1 MKKWMALCL
10 VLCMCITMAACDSE
24 ETAVYVQ
31 SVEAV
36 MMVCKMAGVEL
47 SLQMKLRLLSAVD
60 FCGGSGVDSEL
71 PLQGARV

>member
-1 MKKWMALCL
+1 MLFPLVGRIMPSPTPKKL
-10 VLCMCITMAACDSE
+10 
-24 ETAVYVQ
+24 VYVQ

-71 PLQGARV
+71 PLQGAQV